1 MPADKHF
8 HPPAPVPDALEDHDP
23 DDIPAA
29 RSLIAIIG
37 GILLLGAFVAA
48 VLYYTVYRESE
59 KADPA
64 QQEQIDP

>member
-8 HPPAPVPDALEDHDP
+8 HPPAPVPDLLEDHNP
-23 DDIPAA
+23 DDLPAA

-48 VLYYTVYRESE
+48 VLYDTVYTHSGEMH
-59 KADPA
+59 PPV
-64 QQEQIDP
+64 QEQSAH